1 LQAKSQNTKT
11 MAQET
16 LKSLIAVMLTL
27 SVAEQEQVIAEMQ
40 KNVRQLRQ
48 PSDAVKQ
55 ELIAN
60 AEAGIAEIERGEYY
74 TNDEVTARMN
84 QRIERRYAESI

>member
-1 LQAKSQNTKT
+1 

>member
-1 LQAKSQNTKT
+1 

-55 ELIAN
+55 GLIAN

>member
-1 LQAKSQNTKT
+1 

-27 SVAEQEQVIAEMQ
+27 SVAEQEQVISEMQ
-40 KNVRQLRQ
+40 NNLRQLRQ

-55 ELIAN
+55 KLIAD

-84 QRIERRYAESI
+84 QRLERRYAEAI

>member
-1 LQAKSQNTKT
+1 MQAKSQNTKT

-84 QRIERRYAESI
+84 QRIERSYAESI

>member
-1 LQAKSQNTKT
+1 MKKT

>member
-1 LQAKSQNTKT
+1 

-27 SVAEQEQVIAEMQ
+27 SVAEQEQVISEMQ
-40 KNVRQLRQ
+40 NNLRQLRQ

-55 ELIAN
+55 KLIAD
-60 AEAGIAEIERGEYY
+60 AEAGVAEIERGDYY

-84 QRIERRYAESI
+84 QRFEH